1 MSAAKC
7 TKLFL
12 QQFKG
17 LGWLCELGF
26 HRHGQKHQN
35 VTPPPP
41 PPPPALTLN
50 YIPTH
55 CMHLLPISWLLLLR
69 RSCSHTSEQMFL
81 PAKLLCCQQPKSSG
95 DCADTWKV
103 FTNRRTSPR
112 NEWPLC
118 ASHFSQLSCSQLGVG
133 GVRVQMGYSQG
144 SYSIS
149 AIQHVGQ
156 ENLHTHV
163 QMFLTVFIVLI
174 HCLVKVCPVSFFFWL
189 QISRLWEYGWN
200 MD

>member
-1 MSAAKC
+1 MIVWAWFPSTW
-7 TKLFL
+7 TKTPE
-12 QQFKG
+12 
-17 LGWLCELGF
+17 CA
-26 HRHGQKHQN
+26 
-35 VTPPPP
+35 PPPP
-41 PPPPALTLN
+41 PGPYVKLHPNTLHA
-50 YIPTH
+50 PTF
-55 CMHLLPISWLLLLR
+55 PISWLLLLR
-69 RSCSHTSEQMFL
+69 RSCSQTSEQMFL

-103 FTNRRTSPR
+103 FTNRRTSSR

-118 ASHFSQLSCSQLGVG
+118 ASHFSKLSCSQLGAG
-133 GVRVQMGYSQG
+133 GVREQMGYYQG

-149 AIQHVGQ
+149 TIQHVGQ

-163 QMFLTVFIVLI
+163 QMFLTVFIFLI
-174 HCLVKVCPVSFFFWL
+174 HCLVKVCPVSFFFWR